1 MNTQILSAIAA
12 LTLLFTVSACK
23 STPKRIAYNSLATT
37 AKAVDLAMTTAGE
50 LYKVQRITEADKQ
63 DILVKYAKYQLAMN
77 EAIVLLQF
85 DYTAITPAT
94 VAELAASI
102 VETVNQFTSAP

>member
-1 MNTQILSAIAA
+1 MRTYINLFAAIA
-12 LTLLFTVSACK
+12 LLFTFTACK

-37 AKAVDLAMTTAGE
+37 AQAVDLAMSTAGE
-50 LYKVQRITEADKQ
+50 LYKVQRITEADKS
-63 DILVKYAKYQLAMN
+63 DILAKYAKYQLAMN

-85 DYTAITPAT
+85 DYTAITPAK

>member
-1 MNTQILSAIAA
+1 MKHAITILAA
-12 LTLLFTVSACK
+12 FVLLLTPACK

-37 AKAVDLAMTTAGE
+37 AQAVDLAMKTAGE

-63 DILVKYAKYQLAMN
+63 DILVKYGKYQLAMN

-85 DYTAITPAT
+85 DYTAITPAK